1 MDEQSMQIFVQEQ
14 IMKLTTFGG
23 ARDEDVLHWLQD
35 TECIFDQVQ
44 LQSSNKYLAIQSY
57 LGDAPLK
64 WFRFNKSNIPDWS
77 SFKIAIVQ
85 AYQPSLNSTLFKVK
99 QQPAVNHHNFSSAID
114 PNGSNSNERF
124 PPSPEIETSTTPEP
138 VINDDQHLIVV
149 IVPELS
155 SPYQLVNQNL
165 IDNPIVDNITHD
177 LSSTTTSI
185 SSPSLFTAVVDI
197 TFVHE
202 DELEKVQS
210 DEISSSSFNV
220 VYMLD
225 SEPISII
232 KSVQNDDQVNNSH
245 ANVSAHVFPDFICS
259 NVLAR

>member
-1 MDEQSMQIFVQEQ
+1 
-14 IMKLTTFGG
+14 
-23 ARDEDVLHWLQD
+23 
-35 TECIFDQVQ
+35 
-44 LQSSNKYLAIQSY
+44 
-57 LGDAPLK
+57 K

-138 VINDDQHLIVV
+138 VINDDQHLTVV
-149 IVPELS
+149 VVPELS
-155 SPYQLVNQNL
+155 SPHQLVNQNL
-165 IDNPIVDNITHD
+165 IDNPIVDNITHA

-245 ANVSAHVFPDFICS
+245 VN
-259 NVLAR
+259 

>member
-1 MDEQSMQIFVQEQ
+1 
-14 IMKLTTFGG
+14 
-23 ARDEDVLHWLQD
+23 LHWLQD

-77 SFKIAIVQ
+77 SFKIATVQ

-99 QQPAVNHHNFSSAID
+99 QQPAVNRHNFSSAID

-124 PPSPEIETSTTPEP
+124 PPCPEIETSTTPEP

-149 IVPELS
+149 IVSELS

-165 IDNPIVDNITHD
+165 IDNPIVDNITHA

-232 KSVQNDDQVNNSH
+232 KSIQNDDQVNNSH
-245 ANVSAHVFPDFICS
+245 VNVSAHVFPDFICS